1 MIENEFEYIEFLIN
15 SNLLRTTAYSYT
27 RYLTSVSNQ
36 LEININKSTISSN
49 QDIQDILN
57 NRKLTIRYAD
67 SYLRNCGTALRRYL
81 AFIQSELKE
90 FHYPDELTNSNEY
103 VEGAKK
109 QIIVNSY
116 ERDREARNK
125 AIEIHGISCR
135 VCGMNFESVYGE
147 IGIGFIHIHHLKPLY
162 TIDEEYSVN
171 PELDLV
177 PVCPNCHAML
187 HRNKEMLSI
196 EELKNLIQKNKN
208 KL

>member
-1 MIENEFEYIEFLIN
+1 MINNKKEFIDFAAKKLTPG
-15 SNLLRTTAYSYT
+15 SLQSYCSS
-27 RYLTSVSNQ
+27 LNKVSKELK
-36 LEININKSTISSN
+36 LEITRNTVCSEQAINNICIQMLNKGVKSKKIS
-49 QDIQDILN
+49 DCRAALN
-57 NRKLTIRYAD
+57 MYM
-67 SYLRNCGTALRRYL
+67 S
-81 AFIQSELKE
+81 FIQYGLDDFYDPS
-90 FHYPDELTNSNEY
+90 ELTNSNEY

-125 AIEIHGISCR
+125 AIEIHGVNCL

-171 PELDLV
+171 PEIDLV

-196 EELKNLIQKNKN
+196 EELKNLIQKNKT

>member
-1 MIENEFEYIEFLIN
+1 
-15 SNLLRTTAYSYT
+15 
-27 RYLTSVSNQ
+27 
-36 LEININKSTISSN
+36 
-49 QDIQDILN
+49 
-57 NRKLTIRYAD
+57 YAD
-67 SYLRNCGTALRRYL
+67 SYLRNCRTALRWYL

-103 VEGAKK
+103 VEGAKR

-116 ERDREARNK
+116 ERDRVARNK
-125 AIEIHGISCR
+125 AIEIHGINCL

-196 EELKNLIQKNKN
+196 EELKNLIQQNKS
-208 KL
+208 KI